1 MAVFRSAGLRE
12 RLGTAASRQGVSRI
26 FQVAMMTA
34 MISLGKREPKWYNSV
49 QSKNENGTLMNFEN

>member
-1 MAVFRSAGLRE
+1 
-12 RLGTAASRQGVSRI
+12 
-26 FQVAMMTA
+26 VAMMTA